1 MRSGIFFIIAMSKIR
16 NKKEVIKKLK
26 KRGVKVYGN
35 DVLISAEAVI
45 EDGATLFSPCTI
57 LGGSHICRGA
67 KVYPN
72 SYLDGAYVGANV
84 CVYASTIVNS
94 RVEEG
99 SIIGPYAHLCDG
111 ADIGRNCFIGDFVEI
126 NRSSVGGGS
135 KVARLAYVGDAEIGK
150 NVSVGSGVIFA
161 DFQGKRKFS
170 TVVEDGCFIGRNC
183 NLIAPSRIRSG
194 AYIAAAT
201 TVCGEVCEG
210 SFCVGRSKPKM
221 VKGGASGRYV
231 NG

>member
-1 MRSGIFFIIAMSKIR
+1 MSKIR
-16 NKKEVIKKLK
+16 NKKDVIKKLK
-26 KRGVKVYGN
+26 KRGVKVYGS
-35 DVLISAEAVI
+35 DVLISAEAII

-57 LGGSHICRGA
+57 LGGSRICRGA

-94 RVEEG
+94 RVEES
-99 SIIGPYAHLCDG
+99 SIIGPHAHLRGG
-111 ADIGRNCFIGDFVEI
+111 ADIGKNCIIGDFVEI

-150 NVSVGSGVIFA
+150 NVNVGSGVIFA
-161 DFQGKRKFS
+161 DFLGQRTLS
-170 TVVEDGCFIGRNC
+170 TVVEDCCLIGRNC
-183 NLIAPSRIRSG
+183 NLIAPSRIRRGS
-194 AYIAAAT
+194 YIAAAT
-201 TVCGEVCEG
+201 TVCGEVCAD
-210 SFCVGRSKPKM
+210 SFCVGRSKPQM
-221 VKGGASGRYV
+221 VKGGASGRHI

>member
-1 MRSGIFFIIAMSKIR
+1 MSKIR

-26 KRGVKVYGN
+26 KRGVLVYGS

-45 EDGATLFSPCTI
+45 EGGATLFSPCTI
-57 LGGSHICRGA
+57 LGKSRICRGA

-84 CVYASTIVNS
+84 CVYASTIINS

-99 SIIGPYAHLCDG
+99 SIIGPHAHLQGG
-111 ADIGRNCFIGDFVEI
+111 AYIGRNCLIGDFVEI
-126 NRSSVGGGS
+126 NRSSVGNSS
-135 KVARLAYVGDAEIGK
+135 KVAHLAYVGDAEIGE
-150 NVSVGSGVIFA
+150 NVNIGSGVIFA
-161 DFQGKRKFS
+161 DFQRKREFS

-201 TVCGEVCEG
+201 TVCGEVCAG
-210 SFCVGRSKPKM
+210 SLCIGRSKPEM
-221 VKGGASGRYV
+221 VKGGASGRYI

>member
-1 MRSGIFFIIAMSKIR
+1 MSKIR

-26 KRGVKVYGN
+26 KRGVKIFGN
-35 DVLISAEAVI
+35 DVLISEEAVI

-57 LGGSHICRGA
+57 LGGSRICRGA

-99 SIIGPYAHLCDG
+99 SIIGPHAHLKGG
-111 ADIGRNCFIGDFVEI
+111 ADIGRNCIIGDFVEI

-135 KVARLAYVGDAEIGK
+135 KVAHLAYVGDAEIGK
-150 NVSVGSGVIFA
+150 NVNVGCGVVFA
-161 DFQGKRKFS
+161 NFQGERKLS
-170 TVVEDGCFIGRNC
+170 PVVEDGCFIGRNC
-183 NLIAPSRIRSG
+183 NLIAPSRIREG

-201 TVCGEVCEG
+201 TVCGEVYAG
-210 SFCVGRSKPKM
+210 NLCVGRSRPKM
-221 VKGGASGRYV
+221 VKGGASGRYI